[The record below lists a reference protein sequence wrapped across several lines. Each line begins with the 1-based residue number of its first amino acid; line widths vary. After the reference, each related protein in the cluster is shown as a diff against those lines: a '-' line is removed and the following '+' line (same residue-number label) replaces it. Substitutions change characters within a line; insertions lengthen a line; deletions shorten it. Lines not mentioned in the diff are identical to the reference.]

1 MLTAGLDEEGDGAEG
16 EDADDE
22 GATVRNG
29 KRARHHSQSSGAGA
43 RRGVTEDGSPIRGA
57 KEKGGQLVVHSH
69 KKSPAE
75 LIVELRVLSFKLF

>member
-1 MLTAGLDEEGDGAEG
+1 VLTAGLDEEGDGAEG

-22 GATVRNG
+22 GATVPNG
-29 KRARHHSQSSGAGA
+29 KRARHHSSGAGA

-57 KEKGGQLVVHSH
+57 KEMGGQLVVHSH

>member
-1 MLTAGLDEEGDGAEG
+1 VLTAGLDEEGDGAEG

-22 GATVRNG
+22 GATVPNG
-29 KRARHHSQSSGAGA
+29 KRARHHSSGSGA
-43 RRGVTEDGSPIRGA
+43 RHGVTEDGSPIRGA